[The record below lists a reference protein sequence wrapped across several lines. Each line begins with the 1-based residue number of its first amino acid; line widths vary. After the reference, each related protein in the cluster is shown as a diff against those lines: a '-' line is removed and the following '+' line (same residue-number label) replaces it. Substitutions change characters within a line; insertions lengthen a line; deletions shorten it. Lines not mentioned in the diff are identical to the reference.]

1 MVVTFGDGELEDPS
15 YQPLIESGL
24 HSWFFRNNL
33 ALGHGG
39 SKDISED
46 LWLRFQKILEENT

>member
-33 ALGHGG
+33 ALGQGG
-39 SKDISED
+39 WKDISEA
-46 LWLRFQKILEENT
+46 

>member
-33 ALGHGG
+33 AWGT
-39 SKDISED
+39 ED
-46 LWLRFQKILEENT
+46 ERIFPKIFG